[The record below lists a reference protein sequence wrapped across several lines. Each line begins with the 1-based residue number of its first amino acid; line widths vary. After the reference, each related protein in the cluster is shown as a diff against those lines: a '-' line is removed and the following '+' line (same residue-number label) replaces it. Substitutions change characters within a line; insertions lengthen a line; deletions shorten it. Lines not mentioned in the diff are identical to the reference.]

1 MNKKLVRVSAALI
14 VKNKS
19 FLAALRPVNK
29 KLGGFWELPGGKV
42 EPNEDPKDTCI
53 REIREEL
60 NCNIKVNDKITV
72 CTFDYPDF
80 ILQMDVFECEL
91 INDNYPSLIEH
102 SALQWVNAQNIFDF
116 KWVPADR
123 DFLPLIKEKYLL

>member
-1 MNKKLVRVSAALI
+1 MDKKTVRVSAALI

-19 FLAALRPVNK
+19 FLAALRPLNK
-29 KLGGFWELPGGKV
+29 RLGGFWELPGGKV
-42 EPNEDPKDTCI
+42 EPYEDPQDTCI
-53 REIREEL
+53 REIKEEL
-60 NCNIKVNDKITV
+60 NCRIKVNNKITV

-80 ILQMDVFECEL
+80 KLQMDVFECEL
-91 INDNYPSLIEH
+91 EEGNYPSLIEH
-102 SALQWVNAQNIFDF
+102 TALQWVNALNIFDF

>member
-1 MNKKLVRVSAALI
+1 M
-14 VKNKS
+14 
-19 FLAALRPVNK
+19 
-29 KLGGFWELPGGKV
+29 PGGKV

-91 INDNYPSLIEH
+91 IKDNYPSLIEH

-123 DFLPLIKEKYLL
+123 DFFCL